1 MDDLCPVG
9 IRGTDLGLRLGVLN
23 PLETM
28 SEEAA
33 PYTIS
38 KREHLQILSDTI
50 ATHARKIAH
59 EEWDKEHWPI
69 LAQILGNAK
78 LNGKA
83 TLTLEGREVP
93 IELVKRAIREHFL
106 EERAKAL
113 TTGLAEQVIE
123 TAFKKVIEKEGE

>member
-1 MDDLCPVG
+1 MDDLRPVG
-9 IRGTDLGLRLGVLN
+9 IRGIDLGLRLGVLN

-28 SEEAA
+28 REEAA
-33 PYTIS
+33 PYTTG

-93 IELVKRAIREHFL
+93 IELVKHAIRDRFL
-106 EERAKAL
+106 DERAKAL
-113 TTGLAEQVIE
+113 MAGLAEQVIA
-123 TAFKKVIEKEGE
+123 TAFKKIVEKE